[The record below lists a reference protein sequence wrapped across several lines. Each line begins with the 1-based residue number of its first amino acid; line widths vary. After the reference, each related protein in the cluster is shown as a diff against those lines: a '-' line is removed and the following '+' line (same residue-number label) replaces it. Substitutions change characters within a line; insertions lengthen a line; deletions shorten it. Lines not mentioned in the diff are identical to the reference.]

1 LEPLS
6 PWNNLVFLS
15 LAARPQGAGMI
26 EAVIER
32 CAGIDVGKKFL
43 VVCVMSG
50 SLEAEPKTEIRKFGT
65 IVAELEAPDEF
76 NHILGEFL
84 AQVDS
89 GRWPMRDPRATGR
102 SITWNE
108 PEGGLL

>member
-1 LEPLS
+1 
-6 PWNNLVFLS
+6 
-15 LAARPQGAGMI
+15 MI

-65 IVAELEAPDEF
+65 IVAELEHLPRLAHPGRVQPRSD
-76 NHILGEFL
+76 GEHWFVL
-84 AQVDS
+84 EA
-89 GRWPMRDPRATGR
+89 G
-102 SITWNE
+102 I
-108 PEGGLL
+108 